1 MIYKISGIVEF
12 KDDTLLVLEASG
24 GISYSIFATKS
35 LLEASNIGGKSS
47 AFTELVIRENDIS
60 LYGFKT
66 LDEKKMFLLLTTVQG
81 VGTKSS
87 LNLVS
92 TLGIEKLNQAIVFE
106 DIMSLCSAPGI
117 GPKIAK
123 RISNELK
130 TKVQNDRILP
140 NIQTTDTT
148 SDVLSA
154 LLNLGFKKVDAKNV
168 ISDITTSS
176 NSNWDFETLLKESLK
191 RIKK

>member
-35 LLEASNIGGKSS
+35 LLAISNIGEKSS
-47 AFTELVIRENDIS
+47 AFIEVVMRENDIS

-92 TLGIEKLNQAIVFE
+92 TLGVEKLNQAIVFE
-106 DIMSLCSAPGI
+106 DITSLCSTQGI

-130 TKVQNDRILP
+130 TKVQNNRILP
-140 NIQTTDTT
+140 DTQTTDTT

-154 LLNLGFKKVDAKNV
+154 LLNLGFKKADAKNV
-168 ISDITTSS
+168 ISDIMTSS